1 MIHSKQIRTISNSFY
16 NDGLFRAK
24 KRDLTGAAESL
35 RKCLNLNKYHT
46 QARNLLGLI
55 FYEMGEV
62 SEALVQWVISTNLD
76 KSEANL
82 AHRYIDLIQE
92 NQRRLDAVGKDI
104 QKFNEALIQAQSGN
118 ADLAVL
124 QLNGVVERQ
133 PHFLK
138 AQLLLGLLLL
148 ERHEL
153 HRAGKVLNNVL
164 EIDRG
169 SRKAEWYLAA
179 LRQETGLEEAERRRM
194 HHAFSHRTMTDD
206 DVIIPP
212 SYRENTGWQSILNI
226 AAGLLLGAAAVFFL
240 IMPAR
245 IKQNTEAH
253 NQELVSYNE
262 QLNQKNEEIDSLN
275 SQMDSYKADKESAEQ
290 QLNTLQNDSGSIMA
304 QYTILVQLENYL
316 RSGDMNSAAMI
327 YANFN
332 PEIFTD
338 ETVKN
343 IANSVRQEIATK
355 GYQTI
360 ENQAYEEWNSGHYDQ
375 ALSLY
380 QTCLNVKPQ
389 NPKVMYYMAMIYRAQ
404 GNTDQAVAM
413 LTQVVT
419 QYPDSSQAGAARTQ
433 LSAIS
438 PEAAQAAEN
447 PSAAA
452 ESSAAEN
459 PSAVAET
466 QG

>member
-1 MIHSKQIRTISNSFY
+1 MHDFSFTLSHETAEFPVIREHLLIHR
-16 NDGLFRAK
+16 
-24 KRDLTGAAESL
+24 
-35 RKCLNLNKYHT
+35 
-46 QARNLLGLI
+46 
-55 FYEMGEV
+55 
-62 SEALVQWVISTNLD
+62 
-76 KSEANL
+76 
-82 AHRYIDLIQE
+82 
-92 NQRRLDAVGKDI
+92 
-104 QKFNEALIQAQSGN
+104 
-118 ADLAVL
+118 
-124 QLNGVVERQ
+124 
-133 PHFLK
+133 
-138 AQLLLGLLLL
+138 
-148 ERHEL
+148 
-153 HRAGKVLNNVL
+153 
-164 EIDRG
+164 
-169 SRKAEWYLAA
+169 
-179 LRQETGLEEAERRRM
+179 
-194 HHAFSHRTMTDD
+194 
-206 DVIIPP
+206 DVIRIRNNDLPCKGSHMFYCLP
-212 SYRENTGWQSILNI
+212 VVIISAPKFSRGEILQP
-226 AAGLLLGAAAVFFL
+226 L
-240 IMPAR
+240 R
-245 IKQNTEAH
+245 IIGTTDAH
-253 NQELVSYNE
+253 GTKVTF
-262 QLNQKNEEIDSLN
+262 KPD
-275 SQMDSYKADKESAEQ
+275 
-290 QLNTLQNDSGSIMA
+290 
-304 QYTILVQLENYL
+304 
-316 RSGDMNSAAMI
+316 
-327 YANFN
+327 

-459 PSAVAET
+459 PSAAAET